1 MPVASISTIPAVS
14 PKLWKSG
21 SAETARSVGPIGARA
36 CSWATLARRLP
47 CVSTTPFG
55 APSVPEVKST
65 AASVSRRRSRGV
77 NRAATNAASLSK
89 RVTAAFRSSVQSRS
103 KPAASHRFHQ
113 LAEAALVDEGAA

>member
-1 MPVASISTIPAVS
+1 MPVASISTIPAVR

-47 CVSTTPFG
+47 WVSTTPFG

-65 AASVSRRRSRGV
+65 AASVSRPRSRGLEP
-77 NRAATNAASLSK
+77 RA
-89 RVTAAFRSSVQSRS
+89 
-103 KPAASHRFHQ
+103 
-113 LAEAALVDEGAA
+113 